1 MSNIL
6 RTLETR
12 LENIV
17 TGHLASSLLLPSIDF
32 IILSTSS
39 PPDDDSDNVVDA
51 NADLF
56 LLFAL
61 LFIIFFVLKS
71 CRDCGRSNGEDGE
84 DIKMGARVRPA
95 KVHPKPPEA

>member
-32 IILSTSS
+32 IILSTSP
-39 PPDDDSDNVVDA
+39 PPDDDNDDDVDA
-51 NADLF
+51 DADLF
-56 LLFAL
+56 LPFAL
-61 LFIIFFVLKS
+61 LFMIFLVLKS
-71 CRDCGRSNGEDGE
+71 FRDCGHSNGEDGE
-84 DIKMGARVRPA
+84 DIKLGARVRPA
-95 KVHPKPPEA
+95 KVNPKLPEA

>member
-17 TGHLASSLLLPSIDF
+17 TGHFASSLLLPSIDF

-39 PPDDDSDNVVDA
+39 PPDDDSDDDVDA
-51 NADLF
+51 NADFF
-56 LLFAL
+56 LPFAL
-61 LFIIFFVLKS
+61 LFMIFLVLKS
-71 CRDCGRSNGEDGE
+71 FRDCGHSNGEDGE
-84 DIKMGARVRPA
+84 DIKLGARVRPA
-95 KVHPKPPEA
+95 KVNPKLPEA